1 MRTRVRAYLA
11 ALLLFGL
18 PLGAYVAAANW
29 SADRITQRDHNTEA
43 NYSPGCGYSSESCEM
58 NP

>member
-18 PLGAYVAAANW
+18 PLGAYIGLTNVSAN
-29 SADRITQRDHNTEA
+29 RVGQLDHNTES
-43 NYSPGCGYSSESCEM
+43 NYSPGCGYSSESCEV